1 MTYTTNYNMKKP
13 GGSDPALIG
22 DINDNI
28 DTVDS
33 VMKANADNVTD
44 AYDSSHTYYKGDLCI
59 YNNVLY
65 RCTTNTSATGTW
77 DSTKWAQ
84 TTIEDEMKTRNASVL
99 DYVDGEK
106 IQFKIETHYLHILKG
121 GTEYMIDIQGT

>member
-28 DTVDS
+28 DTVDD
-33 VMKANADNVTD
+33 VMKHNADNMTD
-44 AYDSSHTYYKGDLCI
+44 AYDSTATYDNGDLCI
-59 YNNVLY
+59 YQNVLY
-65 RCTTNTSATGTW
+65 RCTSLSSVTGTW
-77 DSTKWAQ
+77 DATKWTA
-84 TTIEDEMKTRNASVL
+84 TTIEAEMKRRNLSVL
-99 DYVDGEK
+99 DYVDGAQ